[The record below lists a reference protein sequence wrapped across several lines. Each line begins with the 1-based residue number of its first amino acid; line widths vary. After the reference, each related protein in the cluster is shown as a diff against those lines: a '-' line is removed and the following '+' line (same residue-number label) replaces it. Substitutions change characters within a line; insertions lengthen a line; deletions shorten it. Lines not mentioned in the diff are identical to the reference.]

1 MDVEDEIH
9 LDPFTTGVGNRN
21 LPPSRR
27 QGAEL
32 ETAWQASSAL
42 KFTAGYAYTD
52 AKFREGVLPGGLFVI
67 GSNMSIAGKRVPLVP
82 EHKLNL
88 GLAWEVAAR
97 TRLSAALTA
106 LSKQTMDNDEPNTLG
121 VQLPAYAV
129 VDLKLARDFGWGRV
143 AAAVNNLFDE
153 QYYTYAVRSQFTA
166 DRYAVYPL
174 PGRSLSAT
182 LELKL
187 D

>member
-1 MDVEDEIH
+1 M
-9 LDPFTTGVGNRN
+9 GNRN

-27 QGAEL
+27 QGVEL

-42 KFTAGYAYTD
+42 RLTAGYAYTD
-52 AKFREGVLPGGLFVI
+52 AKFREGMLPGGPFAI
-67 GSNMSIAGKRVPLVP
+67 GSNLGIAGKRVPLVP

-88 GLAWEVAAR
+88 GLAWEIAAR
-97 TRLSAALTA
+97 TRLSAALTGV
-106 LSKQTMDNDEPNTLG
+106 SKQMMDNDEPNSLG
-121 VQLPAYAV
+121 VQIPAFAV
-129 VDLKLARDFGWGRV
+129 ADLKLARDFNWGRL

-153 QYYTYAVRSQFTA
+153 DYYTYAVRSQFTA

-174 PGRSLSAT
+174 PGRSFSAT
-182 LELKL
+182 AELKL

>member
-1 MDVEDEIH
+1 V
-9 LDPFTTGVGNRN
+9 
-21 LPPSRR
+21 
-27 QGAEL
+27 EL

-42 KFTAGYAYTD
+42 RLTAGYAYTD
-52 AKFREGVLPGGLFVI
+52 AKFREGVLPGGPFAI
-67 GSNMSIAGKRVPLVP
+67 GSNLSIVGKRVPLVP

-88 GLAWEVAAR
+88 GLAWEIAAR

-106 LSKQTMDNDEPNTLG
+106 LSKQIMDNDEPNTLG

-129 VDLKLARDFGWGRV
+129 VDLKLARDFGWGRL
-143 AAAVNNLFDE
+143 AAAVSNLFDE
-153 QYYTYAVRSQFTA
+153 QYYTYAVRSQFVA